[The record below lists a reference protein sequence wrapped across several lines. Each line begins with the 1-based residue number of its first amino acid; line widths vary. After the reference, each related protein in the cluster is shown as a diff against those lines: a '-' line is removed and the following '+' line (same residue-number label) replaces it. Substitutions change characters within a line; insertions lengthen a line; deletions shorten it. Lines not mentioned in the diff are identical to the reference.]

1 MQVDWLNINPLT
13 GGTGET
19 EIYAYVTANEKIGS
33 TRTAVVRFTNEEGLT
48 ADLNLEQPSD
58 TSDMRF
64 VVTPDYI
71 YVPGGGGVYYVNV
84 LTNTYWKVTDYDSG
98 LTITTDNYEGYGDGI
113 LRIEFPVNPNTN
125 NQYGYDHYG
134 RPFYGREGYI
144 TVTSLMGP
152 KRVFWEQA
160 AYGAITVTPG
170 KLVFSETGG
179 TQSVVV
185 KSSVDWTITSYDSA
199 HTSFSALS
207 GTSGETT
214 IYVTKSGLTQNQIDY
229 YITCPSE
236 AVFSDGQNNA
246 VLELDSMIDS
256 IYNDDDWITV
266 YYDIPSANTE
276 TILYAYERDLA
287 IQPTVRFEDEDH
299 TEVGGKAVQTVGL
312 IVLQFY
318 TTFTTP
324 GTHIVKYKFNK
335 DGCIIPKHCFLSDTV
350 YGTSGESH
358 FKKLVIGNKCN
369 GVIEACAAKDA
380 GFEEVVLGLGNITG
394 IGEAAFLGCGSY
406 DKDFVLG
413 SNVSGMLHQPF
424 HNFKARKFIYNQE
437 LLGSTG
443 VSSGQTISDS
453 GSTVIVSGASY
464 NYDKVT
470 ATTNIYAFDTVSYI
484 GDIKCQGL
492 VIGQNVQNLGG
503 YPFYPFGLNHI
514 KNGSSVIF
522 DYLYACAPSFYGS
535 YPMSGWEMDSITFLS
550 KTAVPSQNYDI
561 SPVTQTF
568 QGRRDYASEVFRT
581 DTIGPARTTP
591 MHCPIGSN
599 YSAWASYGWQITYD
613 IDI

>member
-13 GGTGET
+13 GGTGQT

-84 LTNTYWKVTDYDSG
+84 LSNTYWKVTDYDSG

-134 RPFYGREGYI
+134 WPFYGREGYI

-170 KLVFSETGG
+170 KLIFSETGG

-214 IYVTKSGLTQNQIDY
+214 IYVTKSALTQSQIDY
-229 YITCPSE
+229 YVTCPSE
-236 AVFSDGQNNA
+236 AIFSDGINNA

-276 TILYAYERDLA
+276 TILYSYNYDLA

-299 TEVGGKAVQTVGL
+299 TEIGGIGVPIVGDT
-312 IVLQFY
+312 ILQFY

-324 GTHIVKYKFNK
+324 GIHIVKYKFNK
-335 DGCIIPKHCFLSDTV
+335 DGCILPKHSFIPSSV
-350 YGTSGESH
+350 VGSRGESH
-358 FKKLVIGNKCN
+358 FKKLVIGNKCE
-369 GVIEACAAKDA
+369 GYIAGCAAMDA
-380 GFEEVVLGLGNITG
+380 GFEEVVLGLVNITN

-406 DKDFVLG
+406 DKDFILG
-413 SNVSGMLHQPF
+413 PNVDSTYLQPF

-443 VSSGQTISDS
+443 APSEQTVEHFADGGTI
-453 GSTVIVSGASY
+453 ISGASY
-464 NYDKVT
+464 SYKHIY
-470 ATTNIYAFDTVSYI
+470 ATTEIYNTDSYI
-484 GDIKCQGL
+484 GDIKCREL
-492 VIGQNVQNLGG
+492 VIGQNVKNVGG
-503 YPFYPFGLNHI
+503 HPFYPFGFSYIYSNST
-514 KNGSSVIF
+514 NVF
-522 DYLYACAPSFYGS
+522 DYIRATSTFRYDNPIT
-535 YPMSGWEMDSITFLS
+535 GWEMNSITFLS
-550 KTAVPSQNYDI
+550 KTEVPSQNYDI
-561 SPVTQTF
+561 SPVTQEF
-568 QGRRDYASEVFRT
+568 KESNSYLYPVFRT
-581 DTIGPARTTP
+581 AVIGPARTTP

-599 YSAWASYGWQITYD
+599 YSTWSAYGWNITYD